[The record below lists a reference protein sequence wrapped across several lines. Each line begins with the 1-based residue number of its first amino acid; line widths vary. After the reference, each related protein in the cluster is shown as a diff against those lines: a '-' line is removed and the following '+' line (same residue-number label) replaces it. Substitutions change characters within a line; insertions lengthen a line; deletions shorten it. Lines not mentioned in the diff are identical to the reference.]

1 MICRNDVPVFCLS
14 MNPLISELR
23 RVLARWRVEHVSV
36 AAGAYARN
44 LERMHVLCPIVAV
57 INGLHALVFLFQ
69 LVAGASTG
77 QAHQWIVGLFIL
89 HVTMGLMM
97 VAFTLAARKLL
108 RSPHARWAQALSL
121 LVVAVA
127 MLFAIAIVAADQW
140 ITPNITPYLVACT
153 VIGLAFYARPVPAA
167 LVYLI
172 SYCVFFYAIGE
183 TQSSVPQLLSNRL
196 NGLAISTMG
205 WILSVMMWRHFTT
218 ITLQQEQLTRV
229 NAELQQKQRE
239 LERLTRQDGL
249 TGLFNRNTFVELAKQ
264 ELDRAQR
271 QGSATAIL
279 LLDLD
284 HFKLI
289 NDTWGH
295 PAGDAVLRNVAL
307 VASATVR
314 STDLVGRLGGEEF
327 VVLLPGTTLDAAR
340 KLAEKLRMRLQA
352 SPTPWESSA
361 ITATASIGMAGTSA
375 SEKRSFDA
383 LYNEA
388 DKALYIAKLR
398 GRNRVEP

>member
-1 MICRNDVPVFCLS
+1 
-14 MNPLISELR
+14 MNALISDLR
-23 RVLARWRVEHVSV
+23 RVLARWRVEHNSV
-36 AAGAYARN
+36 ASGAYARN
-44 LERMHVLCPIVAV
+44 LERMRILCPVMAV
-57 INGLHALVFLFQ
+57 INALHALVFLVQ
-69 LVAGASTG
+69 LVGGSATG
-77 QAHQWIVGLFIL
+77 RSHQWVVALFVL
-89 HVTMGLMM
+89 HLAMGLLMLGF
-97 VAFTLAARKLL
+97 ALAARNMGRQPNPRLTQVL
-108 RSPHARWAQALSL
+108 PLM
-121 LVVAVA
+121 VVASA
-127 MLFAIAIVAADQW
+127 LLFATAIVAFDQW
-140 ITPNITPYLVACT
+140 VTPNITPYLVACT
-153 VIGLAFYARPVPAA
+153 VVGLAFYSRPVPAA
-167 LVYLI
+167 CLYLL
-172 SYCVFFYAIGE
+172 SYVVFFYAIGE
-183 TQSSVPQLLSNRL
+183 TQSSAPQLLSNRL
-196 NGLAISTMG
+196 NGGAISIMG
-205 WILSVMMWRHFTT
+205 WILSLLMWRHFTT
-218 ITLQQEQLTRV
+218 ITLQQEQLSRV
-229 NAELQQKQRE
+229 NSELQQKQRD

-249 TGLFNRNTFVELAKQ
+249 TGLFNRNTFVELAKL

-327 VVLLPGTTLDAAR
+327 VVLLPSTTPDAAR
-340 KLAEKLRMRLQA
+340 KLAEKLRLRLQA

-361 ITATASIGMAGTSA
+361 ITATASIGMAGTTA

>member
-1 MICRNDVPVFCLS
+1 
-14 MNPLISELR
+14 MNALISDLR
-23 RVLARWRVEHVSV
+23 RVLARWRVEHSSV
-36 AAGAYARN
+36 ASGAYTKN
-44 LERMHVLCPIVAV
+44 LERMRILCPVMAV
-57 INGLHALVFLFQ
+57 INAMHALVFLVQ
-69 LVAGASTG
+69 LVAGSATG
-77 QAHQWIVGLFIL
+77 RTHQWVLGLFVL
-89 HVTMGLMM
+89 HVIMGLLMLGFGM
-97 VAFTLAARKLL
+97 AARSMRRHPNPRL
-108 RSPHARWAQALSL
+108 AQVLPL
-121 LVVAVA
+121 MVVASA
-127 MLFAIAIVAADQW
+127 MLFAAAIVAVDQW
-140 ITPNITPYLVACT
+140 VTPNITPYLVACT
-153 VIGLAFYARPVPAA
+153 VIGLAFYSRPVPAA
-167 LVYLI
+167 WVYLL
-172 SYCVFFYAIGE
+172 SYGVFFYAIGE
-183 TQSSVPQLLSNRL
+183 TQSSAPQLLSNRL
-196 NGLAISTMG
+196 NGAAISIMG
-205 WILSVMMWRHFTT
+205 WILSLLMWRNFTT

-229 NAELQQKQRE
+229 NAELQQKQRD

-327 VVLLPGTTLDAAR
+327 VVLLPGTTLEAAR

-361 ITATASIGMAGTSA
+361 ITATASIGIAGTTA

-383 LYNEA
+383 LYNEG

>member
-1 MICRNDVPVFCLS
+1 MPVFHLS
-14 MNPLISELR
+14 ITPLISKVR
-23 RVLARWRVEHVSV
+23 KTISRWRVEHDSV
-36 AAGAYARN
+36 AGSAYARN
-44 LERMHVLCPIVAV
+44 LERVRHLCPVMAA
-57 INGLHALVFLFQ
+57 INGLFVAVLLFQ
-69 LVAGASTG
+69 LVTGSTAGT
-77 QAHQWIVGLFIL
+77 AHQWTLGLFVL
-89 HVTMGLMM
+89 HSVMGLTMLG
-97 VAFTLAARKLL
+97 FTVAARKL
-108 RSPHARWAQALSL
+108 RHAANTLWSKSL
-121 LVVAVA
+121 PLMVVVVG
-127 MLFAIAIVAADQW
+127 MSFAIATVTVDQL
-140 ITPNITPYLVACT
+140 ITTNITPYLLACT
-153 VIGLAFYARPVPAA
+153 VVSLAFYMRPITAA
-167 LVYLI
+167 WVYLA
-172 SYCVFFYAIGE
+172 SYAIFFFAIGE
-183 TQSSVPQLLSNRL
+183 TQHNVSQLLSNRL
-196 NGLAISTMG
+196 NGLAMCIMG
-205 WILSVMMWRHFTT
+205 WTLSLMMWRQYAT
-218 ITLQQEQLTRV
+218 ITLQQQQLSRV
-229 NAELQQKQRE
+229 NTELQQKQRD

-249 TGLFNRNTFVELAKQ
+249 TGLFNRNTFVELTRQ

-327 VVLLPGTTLDAAR
+327 IILLPGTSLDAAR
-340 KLAEKLRMRLQA
+340 KLAEKLRVRLQA

-361 ITATASIGMAGTSA
+361 ISATVSIGLAGTSA
-375 SEKRSFDA
+375 SEKRSFDV